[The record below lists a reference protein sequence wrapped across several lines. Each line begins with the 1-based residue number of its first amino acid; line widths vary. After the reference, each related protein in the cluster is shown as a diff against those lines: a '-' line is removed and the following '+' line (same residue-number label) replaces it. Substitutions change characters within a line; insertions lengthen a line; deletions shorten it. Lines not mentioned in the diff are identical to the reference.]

1 MRPNDGR
8 VIPNFINQAL
18 QGDNLTIYG
27 DGSQT
32 RSFCY
37 VSDLVQA
44 MHNVLFSEDSTPFN
58 IGNPDEYSIKD
69 CAENIIQNL
78 ESDSKIT
85 FLPIGKDD
93 PKVRKPDL
101 TKLQSISDYKPQIS
115 FKEGIRK
122 TAEFFKSLQ

>member
-18 QGDNLTIYG
+18 QGQDLTIYG

-37 VSDLVQA
+37 VSDLVHA
-44 MHNVLFSEDSTPFN
+44 MHNVLFSEDNTPFN
-58 IGNPDEYSIKD
+58 IGNPDEYSIKE

-101 TKLQSISDYKPQIS
+101 TKLQSISDYKPQVS